1 MATMFVASG
10 SERTLADHLLPL
22 LSSPPSIVHTSH
34 AKEKGPSC
42 MISHESKMDV
52 LLLNQAV
59 SIYLSIYN
67 SDEPFGA
74 HSTRPR
80 IAKIMT

>member
-59 SIYLSIYN
+59 YIYQFITAMSLL
-67 SDEPFGA
+67 EPIQLVPA
-74 HSTRPR
+74 LP
-80 IAKIMT
+80 KL

>member
-1 MATMFVASG
+1 
-10 SERTLADHLLPL
+10 
-22 LSSPPSIVHTSH
+22 
-34 AKEKGPSC
+34 

-59 SIYLSIYN
+59 STYLSIYN